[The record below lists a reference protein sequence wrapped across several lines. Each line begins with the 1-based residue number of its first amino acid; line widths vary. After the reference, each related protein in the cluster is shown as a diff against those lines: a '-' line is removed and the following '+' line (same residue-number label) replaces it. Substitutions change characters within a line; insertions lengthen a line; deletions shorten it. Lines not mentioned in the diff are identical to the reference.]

1 MGGAMTSFRIG
12 VCAGL
17 LLVAVTAGSL
27 LAYAADRGK
36 VSGIWFSYSGTLD
49 DRALPTSKD
58 AKVWMEISGPQAAE
72 MYRRLGA
79 SVQEN
84 NVCGDSDMENR
95 RRGEVDCTRTKS
107 SGAVTCHINFD
118 LRTGKVWG
126 GTIC

>member
-1 MGGAMTSFRIG
+1 MTRFGTG
-12 VCAGL
+12 VCTGV
-17 LLVAVTAGSL
+17 LLVATVAGSFVV
-27 LAYAADRGK
+27 YAADRGK

-72 MYRRLGA
+72 MYRRLGV

-84 NVCGDSDMENR
+84 NVCGNSDVERR
-95 RRGEVDCTRTKS
+95 RRGEVDCTREKS
-107 SGAVTCHINFD
+107 SGTAVCHVNFD